1 MKHVCPSQQE
11 IKVFMTPGTSI
22 REVAIMRSIKHP
34 NVVSALSYIFK
45 GPDRLYIIMEYCP
58 CTLYSMLT
66 DRLIQHKPLSKL
78 QIKDIMK
85 QILSGVEYLHNQGLI
100 HRDLKSENILLSM
113 EGKVKI
119 ADYGLAR

>member
-1 MKHVCPSQQE
+1 
-11 IKVFMTPGTSI
+11 
-22 REVAIMRSIKHP
+22 
-34 NVVSALSYIFK
+34 
-45 GPDRLYIIMEYCP
+45 
-58 CTLYSMLT
+58 MLT

-113 EGKVKI
+113 DGKVKI